1 MKLND
6 FPANLSDTGAI
17 LGQLS
22 VGFICDRL
30 GRKVALVSTTL
41 LIVIGY
47 GREYSLFAIYF

>member
-47 GREYSLFAIYF
+47 GRE